1 MSKQPHSISEKHLIS
16 ITEKGI
22 GFYYAVI
29 AIACFVV
36 FGNTLLNEYGLD
48 DHLVTNHNPLVEKG
62 IKALPEIFTTNYIDE
77 DGMKLDYRPL
87 VKATYAVEYSMFG
100 WNPHISHFINVMLYA
115 LACCVI
121 LKVLAGVFGQR
132 YFTIIFIGLLIYIAH
147 PVHTEVV
154 ASLKNRD
161 ELLVLLFVF
170 LSVYQFISYSSEND
184 KKNFAFGMFFFLL
197 ALFSKISC
205 LPFVASIP
213 LLVYFKTSNVKKSL
227 IIFAALALLA
237 AIYYAVV
244 ISSFPG
250 FARQYEY
257 VETPFP
263 YLNDWSLKL
272 GTAFYSLWW
281 CLRLLVFP
289 QPLSFY
295 YGFSYVELKP
305 IFSVWPIAALIIHI
319 GIAGVALFTFK
330 RNRFV
335 PFFLMFYLI
344 QISLYSNL
352 VLPLAGMVAERALLF
367 ASLSFCVGLSYL
379 LIRLFVTENQEPER
393 AKSKKASLSFSLQL
407 TATRFALTS
416 VVLVIFSGVSIARNF
431 DWKDTITLFEADIPH
446 LENSARANYMM
457 AKEIRRLYRTNSQ
470 LTKEKLSEESAKA
483 IHYYNQ
489 AIKAHPE
496 YAQAMEE
503 LGMIYAVEQRNV
515 SMAIPVFERAISIDS
530 TLWRS
535 ASNLG
540 MAYQISKDTS
550 SSVKWY
556 EHSLKTHPNN
566 PKVLVELAKL
576 YYTAGRKQDA
586 LNCNSQLMKLNPKSN
601 IPYYNYAVYYMMERD
616 TTTAVKYFEQDI
628 EHGEKEEFPYYFL
641 FTHYMQQQ
649 DTLNALRIKRQAQAV
664 RR

>member
-1 MSKQPHSISEKHLIS
+1 LSKQPKSISEKYLIA
-16 ITEKGI
+16 ITERGI
-22 GFYYAVI
+22 GFYYAII
-29 AIACFVV
+29 AITCFVV

-48 DHLVTNHNPLVEKG
+48 DHLTTNHNPLIEKG

-77 DGMKLDYRPL
+77 DGMQLDYRPL
-87 VKATYAVEYSMFG
+87 VKATYAIEYSLFG
-100 WNPHISHFINVMLYA
+100 WNPHISHFINILLYA

-121 LKVLAGVFGQR
+121 LKVLVDVLGSSNFAVVFVGV
-132 YFTIIFIGLLIYIAH
+132 LIYVVH

-161 ELLVLLFVF
+161 ELLVLLFTF
-170 LSVYQFISYSSEND
+170 LSAYQFISHSSGND
-184 KKNFAFGMFFFLL
+184 KRHFTFGLLFFLL

-205 LPFVASIP
+205 LPFVASVP

-227 IIFAALALLA
+227 NIFAALAFLT

-244 ISSFPG
+244 ISSLPG

-263 YLNDWSLKL
+263 YLNDWNLKL

-281 CLRLLVFP
+281 YLRLLVFP

-295 YGFSYVELKP
+295 YGFSYVELKTF
-305 IFSVWPIAALIIHI
+305 FSVWPVMALIIHI
-319 GIAGVALFTFK
+319 VIAGVALLNFK
-330 RNRFV
+330 RNKLV
-335 PFFLMFYLI
+335 SFFLLFYLI

-352 VLPLAGMVAERALLF
+352 VLPLAGMVAERALMF
-367 ASLSFCVGLSYL
+367 ASLSFCIGLSYL
-379 LIRLFVTENQEPER
+379 LIRLFVNENQNPEKP
-393 AKSKKASLSFSLQL
+393 KSKKVSLSLQL
-407 TATRFALTS
+407 TTPRFALIG
-416 VVLVIFSGVSIARNF
+416 VVLVIFSGVSIARNA
-431 DWKDTITLFEADIPH
+431 DWKDTITLFEADMPH

-457 AKEIRRLYRTNSQ
+457 AKEIRRLYRINNQ

-489 AIKAHPE
+489 AIKAYPE

-503 LGMIYAVEQRNV
+503 LGMIYAVEQRNI
-515 SMAIPVFERAISIDS
+515 SMAIPVFEKAISIDS

-540 MAYQISKDTS
+540 MAYQISKDTA

-556 EHSLKTHPNN
+556 EHSLKIRPNN

-586 LNCNSQLMKLNPKSN
+586 LKCNSQLMKLNPESN
-601 IPYYNYAVYYMMERD
+601 IPYYNYAIYYMMEQD
-616 TTTAVKYFEQDI
+616 TPTAVKYFEQDI
-628 EHGEKEEFPYYFL
+628 KYGEKEEFPYYFL
-641 FTHYMQQQ
+641 FTHYMQQS